1 MKGEKKLSS
10 DKKKRS
16 RKKRGAGRVRD
27 RLKFDIDT
35 SELYPLSRRE
45 EASFYDD
52 DAPVTENSDI
62 EISAEEGCEQE
73 DPVSDYSGP
82 EALNPKTLNPEGLKT
97 EDFGTEDY
105 DTEDSGAEDFA
116 EEEFYT
122 EEFDKGHFDGEDPGA
137 ENSGTEDPGTEDSD
151 TDDYDT
157 EYLDTG
163 YLDTGYY
170 DTEKP
175 GTEEADPDFSDTE
188 RSGTFDTAAAAVPDT
203 PAAADISKRERVSK
217 KFRRFWT
224 RQRADDFHTVI
235 RTSVVGAFAV
245 VFLMPIVLTI
255 TNSLMTKSE
264 INANYGVIFR
274 NRNGVRVFISN
285 TVNLKFIP
293 DIVSFEQYF
302 KVLILSPEYLL
313 KFWNSFLYVV
323 PIVVFQLA
331 IASLAAY
338 GFARYRGKV
347 REVIFFAYIIL
358 MLMPYQVTLVPNYL
372 VSKWLNILDTRWAI
386 WLPGFFSP
394 FAVYMLTKYM
404 RRIPK
409 SIYEAAEIDGAG
421 EWQIFSKICLPN
433 CRGGIAS
440 IAILLFIDYWNMVEQ
455 PLILLSN
462 DQLHPLSVFL
472 SKINSGE
479 ISLAFAVAV
488 IYMVLPMMVFLY
500 GEEYLVEGIVY
511 QGGIKE

>member
-1 MKGEKKLSS
+1 MRGEKTLPGH
-10 DKKKRS
+10 KKKRS
-16 RKKRGAGRVRD
+16 RKKRGAGWVKD
-27 RLKFDIDT
+27 RLKYDT
-35 SELYPLSRRE
+35 DPSDLYPLKRKEDMFPDSSTDSEDDTDPEPFEDQTYRPGQAENLKAAYPSDDTASAPEKGSVHKRQGSEEKSFAGEADSDDGFENADSLKNADDSDHTDNRE
-45 EASFYDD
+45 SVYSPDFINYKEIDD
-52 DAPVTENSDI
+52 DAEHGDEAEFTDDADRSLRESADSD
-62 EISAEEGCEQE
+62 EAEESDDDDRQE
-73 DPVSDYSGP
+73 DTKKV
-82 EALNPKTLNPEGLKT
+82 
-97 EDFGTEDY
+97 
-105 DTEDSGAEDFA
+105 
-116 EEEFYT
+116 
-122 EEFDKGHFDGEDPGA
+122 
-137 ENSGTEDPGTEDSD
+137 
-151 TDDYDT
+151 
-157 EYLDTG
+157 
-163 YLDTGYY
+163 
-170 DTEKP
+170 KP
-175 GTEEADPDFSDTE
+175 DLST
-188 RSGTFDTAAAAVPDT
+188 R
-203 PAAADISKRERVSK
+203 
-217 KFRRFWT
+217 FRRFWT
-224 RQRADDFHTVI
+224 RERIDDARMVV
-235 RTSVVGAFAV
+235 RTAVAGSFAV
-245 VFLMPIVLTI
+245 LFLMPIVLTI

-264 INANYGVIFR
+264 INANYGVIFAKK
-274 NRNGVRVFISN
+274 NGVRVFISN

-331 IASLAAY
+331 VASLASY

-347 REVIFFAYIIL
+347 REVIFFSYIIL

-372 VSKWLNILDTRWAI
+372 VSNWLNIIDTRWAI

-421 EWQIFSKICLPN
+421 EWQIFTRICLPN
-433 CRGGIAS
+433 CRGGLAS

-500 GEEYLVEGIVY
+500 GEEYMVEGRVY
-511 QGGIKE
+511 EGVIKE

>member
-1 MKGEKKLSS
+1 MPGHKKR
-10 DKKKRS
+10 RS
-16 RKKRGAGRVRD
+16 RKKGSAGWVNNR
-27 RLKFDIDT
+27 FISDT
-35 SELYPLSRRE
+35 NPTDLYPLKRAE
-45 EASFYDD
+45 EMLSEEEEY
-52 DAPVTENSDI
+52 VDI
-62 EISAEEGCEQE
+62 E
-73 DPVSDYSGP
+73 
-82 EALNPKTLNPEGLKT
+82 
-97 EDFGTEDY
+97 
-105 DTEDSGAEDFA
+105 
-116 EEEFYT
+116 
-122 EEFDKGHFDGEDPGA
+122 
-137 ENSGTEDPGTEDSD
+137 
-151 TDDYDT
+151 
-157 EYLDTG
+157 
-163 YLDTGYY
+163 
-170 DTEKP
+170 
-175 GTEEADPDFSDTE
+175 
-188 RSGTFDTAAAAVPDT
+188 DT
-203 PAAADISKRERVSK
+203 PAGSGDHDVKGGAPEEKPYAVSLEKTAEASEEATVEAPAAVTAEAPETVTAEATAEKTAEVPAPGRRER
-217 KFRRFWT
+217 FRRFWT
-224 RQRADDFHTVI
+224 KERIEILRMVI
-235 RTSVVGAFAV
+235 RTAIAGFFAIL
-245 VFLMPIVLTI
+245 FLMPIVLTI

-264 INANYGVIFR
+264 INANYGVIFAK
-274 NRNGVRVFISN
+274 RNGVRVFISN

-313 KFWNSFLYVV
+313 KFWNSVIYVV
-323 PIVVFQLA
+323 PIVAFQLA
-331 IASLAAY
+331 IASLASY
-338 GFARYRGKV
+338 GFARYRGRV

-372 VSKWLNILDTRWAI
+372 VSSWLNILNTRWAI

-421 EWQIFSKICLPN
+421 EWQIFTKICLPN